1 MDDFLRDLQKQQ
13 EMIRRLTEG
22 PLRYLRENQTAIER
36 ARALMDTKPFNAMRD
51 TLAALDL
58 KASMPE
64 LVSAAKFTNNAFS
77 AFALRD
83 SVLEMQRYADTHRE
97 TYEVM
102 ERAALPYKQIGEQ
115 IRAMSRYL
123 DSSHASMAAIDH
135 GRFGELISA
144 SEGQRDLVHRL
155 TVNLGRQHANLIAS
169 LDVSEGRL
177 ASVPPFVSELPTL
190 DLFVHSRAVR
200 SITPHRSADARSEK
214 EASALRVEVVDET
227 VAFLEMTLPELKPAF
242 LSQYRGAKLRSKDRG
257 PDWWTQG
264 GASMRKL
271 LKGVLHNVAPNE
283 LVLPWALTNGKP
295 LDSNRKPTRATKVDW
310 LCGFVPNAEYRSIVK
325 TQMMAA
331 LSMIGLLDTS
341 QHEDD
346 SPEFEQQYDEII
358 LRSEIAVRHILT
370 IWKAR
375 RTH

>member
-144 SEGQRDLVHRL
+144 SEG
-155 TVNLGRQHANLIAS
+155 
-169 LDVSEGRL
+169 
-177 ASVPPFVSELPTL
+177 
-190 DLFVHSRAVR
+190 
-200 SITPHRSADARSEK
+200 
-214 EASALRVEVVDET
+214 
-227 VAFLEMTLPELKPAF
+227 
-242 LSQYRGAKLRSKDRG
+242 
-257 PDWWTQG
+257 

-271 LKGVLHNVAPNE
+271 LKGVLHNVAPNG

-310 LCGFVPNAEYRSIVK
+310 LCEFVPNAEYRSIVK